1 MHGESTV
8 PHAKNLILSRASR
21 IDLEDLRPHL
31 RIVELTHGE
40 VLAESRE
47 RVQQVYFPHS
57 GIISCVVQMVDGSA
71 IESGMIGYDG
81 VFGAT
86 QALDDKIS
94 LHKVM
99 VQVPGWATVVDAH
112 HCRAVAQSSPDF
124 LNLLAKHDSF
134 FLGQVQ
140 QTAGCNALHDVEQ
153 RMCKWLVRMHDLVG
167 PELPLTQEF
176 MAQMMGVRRT
186 SVTGVASQL
195 QKEGLIAYRRGKVTI
210 LSMALVQERACEC
223 HVAVREQYTDLFG
236 KMKTDQSAPV
246 QTDCDPVK

>member
-99 VQVPGWATVVDAH
+99 VQVPGQATVVDADH
-112 HCRAVAQSSPDF
+112 LKAVALSSPEF
-124 LNLLAKHDSF
+124 LKLLITYESF

-140 QTAGCNALHDVEQ
+140 QTTACNALHSVEQ
-153 RMCKWLVRMHDLVG
+153 RLCKWLVRMYDLAG
-167 PELPLTQEF
+167 SELPLTQEF

-186 SVTGVASQL
+186 SVTGIAGQL
-195 QKEGLIAYRRGKVTI
+195 QDAGVISYRRGRLSI
-210 LSMALVQERACEC
+210 LDIDLVCQRACEC
-223 HVAVREQYTDLFG
+223 PHTVRD
-236 KMKTDQSAPV
+236 
-246 QTDCDPVK
+246 

>member
-1 MHGESTV
+1 
-8 PHAKNLILSRASR
+8 
-21 IDLEDLRPHL
+21 LRPHL
-31 RIVELTHGE
+31 HIVELTHGK

-57 GIISCVVQMVDGSA
+57 GIISCVVEMADGWA

-99 VQVPGWATVVDAH
+99 VQVPGWATVVDAD

-124 LNLLAKHDSF
+124 LRLLAKHDSF

-140 QTAGCNALHDVEQ
+140 QTAGCNSLHGVEQ
-153 RMCKWLVRMHDLVG
+153 RMCKWLVRMYDLAG

-186 SVTGVASQL
+186 SVTGVATQL

-210 LSMALVQERACEC
+210 LSMELVQKRACEC
-223 HVAVREQYTDLFG
+223 HIAVREQYSDLFG
-236 KMKTDQSAPV
+236 NIGNAQSPPV
-246 QTDCDPVK
+246 QTGCDQVG